1 MAKKEQRI
9 LIALVCTVCKHANY
23 VTDRN
28 KINTPEKLALTKFCR
43 YCKKHTPHKESSK
56 LD

>member
-1 MAKKEQRI
+1 MAKKEQRL

-23 VTDRN
+23 VTGRN
-28 KINTPEKLALTKFCR
+28 KLNTPEKLSLTKYCR